1 MVDAMEKMDEIQDS
15 SEMLKR
21 AFDDVKIIRN
31 EYTRYNQ
38 YMLAKKAL
46 GYLNKKQEV
55 EKEQAALAEKEQR
68 QNEAQEE
75 QTRATQNTDRLS
87 AEKKLKETERN
98 ALLDPELEDADRKL
112 EKLKAE
118 YLEATEGEQRWE
130 KKIEDG
136 RARIRDEEMTLKKL
150 EEQLELRRDNLK
162 EKQEELEEQQEILQW
177 KHHEKAKEKI
187 SLEQYEER
195 DEIAEHLQIWKNQL
209 TAGRTVLGQYE
220 LILGQYEE
228 AASLLEETKKKKAE
242 EEQQLEMAEEQVL
255 DRIDAWITEVF
266 HRAETSG
273 EWHPERE
280 ILLQAEQKA
289 RQYETVA
296 DGVEIQRDFRA
307 DYERQRQELTD
318 EKNDKQYQREIQEEI
333 LKEVREQLKKVQEQ
347 QELEPERDEAVEK
360 SRASLAQAGI
370 TAIPFYRT
378 VEFTKEL
385 DEAACARLE
394 AQLQMSGMLD
404 ALVVTREDFAR
415 IKADYPE
422 FLDAVL
428 QADGQGNSHF
438 SKLTVS
444 DDLPQKLRTSVLE
457 ILSNIYEEEGKTQGI
472 CFGADGSFRQ
482 GILAGK
488 ADKRAAEYVGYLA
501 RKRRKEQKIRE
512 LQEQLK
518 SISKTIVEWDAEIAQ
533 LQERMDRLQ
542 AEYQEIPDFS
552 EVQIALSEKRDLE
565 RILETLENQYL
576 QQQDQE
582 HRLSEQKNRQYQE
595 VLKICKMLPYGR
607 TTEAYEEACGAAEE
621 YGKIWQS
628 ARQELLYI
636 QTEQISRL
644 DRKERIEQ
652 CQEDLEEAFTE
663 KRTYSIRAKAC
674 EIQIRQLEEYLRS
687 PELLEKANRLKQV
700 KQELKQI
707 DKELENLKLLGAT
720 LKERLQTLQKELPE
734 QKEKLQQ
741 LIIEET
747 ALRNYF
753 EEELDLKLI
762 LNREERTVYEC
773 AREAVKILRES
784 DKNREPGE
792 LLQALHTVYL
802 KHNGSLASYGTAME
816 ECFGDTGDIDAVRK
830 RVRILSTWNGKR
842 VYLEEFY
849 NILKTAIEETELLIQ
864 KKDRELF
871 EDILS
876 QTISQQLTDRIAES
890 RMWAKDMSK
899 LMQEIDTSMG
909 LRFSLEWKPCKA
921 DNDKELDTADLEQ
934 ILLRDR
940 ELLTP
945 DDIEKVAGHFRSK
958 IRAEKAKLE
967 ETGTII
973 NYMELVR
980 DALDYRK
987 WFEFQMFFRRGEETK
1002 KPLTNAAFNRFSG
1015 GEKAMAMYVP
1025 LFGAVNAQYK
1035 KADNKDHPRIIAL
1048 DEAFAGV
1055 DDKNI
1060 KSMFEL
1066 VDKLDFDYIMN
1077 SQALWGCFETV
1088 KGLRI
1093 AELHRPENSQVVTV
1107 IRYTWNGHERILD
1120 EQ

>member
-1 MVDAMEKMDEIQDS
+1 M
-15 SEMLKR
+15 
-21 AFDDVKIIRN
+21 
-31 EYTRYNQ
+31 
-38 YMLAKKAL
+38 
-46 GYLNKKQEV
+46 
-55 EKEQAALAEKEQR
+55 
-68 QNEAQEE
+68 
-75 QTRATQNTDRLS
+75 
-87 AEKKLKETERN
+87 
-98 ALLDPELEDADRKL
+98 
-112 EKLKAE
+112 
-118 YLEATEGEQRWE
+118 
-130 KKIEDG
+130 
-136 RARIRDEEMTLKKL
+136 
-150 EEQLELRRDNLK
+150 
-162 EKQEELEEQQEILQW
+162 
-177 KHHEKAKEKI
+177 
-187 SLEQYEER
+187 
-195 DEIAEHLQIWKNQL
+195 
-209 TAGRTVLGQYE
+209 
-220 LILGQYEE
+220 
-228 AASLLEETKKKKAE
+228 
-242 EEQQLEMAEEQVL
+242 
-255 DRIDAWITEVF
+255 
-266 HRAETSG
+266 
-273 EWHPERE
+273 
-280 ILLQAEQKA
+280 
-289 RQYETVA
+289 
-296 DGVEIQRDFRA
+296 
-307 DYERQRQELTD
+307 
-318 EKNDKQYQREIQEEI
+318 
-333 LKEVREQLKKVQEQ
+333 QEQ
-347 QELEPERDEAVEK
+347 IE
-360 SRASLAQAGI
+360 
-370 TAIPFYRT
+370 
-378 VEFTKEL
+378 
-385 DEAACARLE
+385 
-394 AQLQMSGMLD
+394 
-404 ALVVTREDFAR
+404 
-415 IKADYPE
+415 
-422 FLDAVL
+422 
-428 QADGQGNSHF
+428 
-438 SKLTVS
+438 
-444 DDLPQKLRTSVLE
+444 
-457 ILSNIYEEEGKTQGI
+457 
-472 CFGADGSFRQ
+472 
-482 GILAGK
+482 
-488 ADKRAAEYVGYLA
+488 
-501 RKRRKEQKIRE
+501 
-512 LQEQLK
+512 
-518 SISKTIVEWDAEIAQ
+518 SISKTIAEWDAEITQ

-552 EVQIALSEKRDLE
+552 EIQIALSEKRELE
-565 RILETLENQYL
+565 RILETLENEYL
-576 QQQDQE
+576 KQQAQE

-607 TTEAYEEACGAAEE
+607 TAEAYEEACGAAEE
-621 YGKIWQS
+621 YGRIWQS
-628 ARQELLYI
+628 IRRELLHM
-636 QTEQISRL
+636 QTEQISCL
-644 DRKERIEQ
+644 DKKGRIDQ
-652 CQEDLEEAFTE
+652 YNDDLEEAFTE
-663 KRTYSIRAKAC
+663 KRTYSTRAKAC
-674 EIQIRQLEEYLRS
+674 EIQIRQLKEYLRS

-700 KQELKQI
+700 KEELEQI
-707 DKELENLKLLGAT
+707 DKELEDLKLLGAA

-741 LIIEET
+741 FIIEET

-762 LNREERTVYEC
+762 LSRDGRTVYEC

-816 ECFGDTGDIDAVRK
+816 ECFGDTGNIDAVRK
-830 RVRILSTWNGKR
+830 RVRILSVWNGKK

-890 RMWAKDMSK
+890 RKWAKDMSK

-940 ELLTP
+940 ELLTL

-987 WFEFQMFFRRGEETK
+987 WFEFQMFYRCGDETK

-1066 VDKLDFDYIMN
+1066 VHKLDFDYIMN

-1093 AELHRPENSQVVTV
+1093 AELHRPENSQVVSV